1 MHHSSNLPGTS
12 PHHPPHIF
20 SHCSAICSSA
30 SGGNEKPQIGWFW
43 NYVEQCSQAEKAE
56 VRAFCLQLFCFVSV
70 CFHFCDALMLRVRA
84 AAIVV
89 DWHAVPAPH
98 VVWR

>member
-1 MHHSSNLPGTS
+1 M
-12 PHHPPHIF
+12 
-20 SHCSAICSSA
+20 A

-56 VRAFCLQLFCFVSV
+56 VRAFCLQLFCFVLFCFLSV
-70 CFHFCDALMLRVRA
+70 FISVVRHALMLCVRA
-84 AAIVV
+84 VAIVV
-89 DWHAVPAPH
+89 DWHAVSAPH